1 MATDQSLATLLRAL
15 QVTSNDQDISRYLFL
30 LRFQLYLLAKSIRLL
45 SSATTLLT
53 LLHNPLNITL
63 LSAQLLSAPAIW
75 DRPDGQRTPLR
86 VLGIFNSA
94 TANML
99 QHDESSRE
107 QNIFVSQSRLAIED
121 WIRAVIKGADE
132 RSPRWR
138 HLLLL
143 GGVLLGSERQSL
155 QAVSVAL
162 RRKLESAMTR
172 ALNLVLEEIREGSD
186 LAINTLVLTTNYIFG
201 LLSDTEKDRINY
213 DRLLPLLC
221 WSLFFSV
228 DGLHFGYFLT
238 TMDADILEGSDQKF
252 NWASKSPSFNQI
264 QRMAKSP
271 LVSSLGS
278 LSRLLAQCVEHLQDV
293 GLLGALLKDI
303 SAFTRSIGI
312 QWRQNKLSEIDAHEE
327 PVFLSDESLQN
338 SLPLLWQTLK
348 SCMFCT
354 VIILRPILGRVL
366 EDGSVS
372 MDDGMCVHSLDK
384 FFD

>member
-1 MATDQSLATLLRAL
+1 
-15 QVTSNDQDISRYLFL
+15 
-30 LRFQLYLLAKSIRLL
+30 
-45 SSATTLLT
+45 
-53 LLHNPLNITL
+53 
-63 LSAQLLSAPAIW
+63 
-75 DRPDGQRTPLR
+75 
-86 VLGIFNSA
+86 
-94 TANML
+94 ML
-99 QHDESSRE
+99 QHNKSSRE
-107 QNIFVSQSRLAIED
+107 QNIFVSHSRLARED

-143 GGVLLGSERQSL
+143 GGVLLGCERQSP
-155 QAVSVAL
+155 QAISVAL
-162 RRKLESAMTR
+162 RRKLESAMTD

-186 LAINTLVLTTNYIFG
+186 VAINTLVLTTNYIFG
-201 LLSDTEKDRINY
+201 LLSDTEKDRINC
-213 DRLLPLLC
+213 DRLLPLIC

-238 TMDADILEGSDQKF
+238 TMDAEILEGSDQKF
-252 NWASKSPSFNQI
+252 NWSLKSPSFDQI

-278 LSRLLAQCVEHLQDV
+278 LSRLLAHCVEHLQDV

-327 PVFLSDESLQN
+327 AVFLSDESLQI

-348 SCMFCT
+348 SCMFCI

-372 MDDGMCVHSLDK
+372 MDDSKFVHSRDK